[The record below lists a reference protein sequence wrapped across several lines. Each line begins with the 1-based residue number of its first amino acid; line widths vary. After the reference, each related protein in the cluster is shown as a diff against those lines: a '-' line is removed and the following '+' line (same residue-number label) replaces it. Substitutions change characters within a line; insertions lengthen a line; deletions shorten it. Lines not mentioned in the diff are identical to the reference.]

1 VQVEFAR
8 EVSIYRDLATAAPI
22 GAASTVAGMADGVLD
37 FADRMWRGEV
47 TAGEINPVGGHRG
60 LDEVAPGTAFVTSF
74 GNVAAFTTEGALV
87 LVDTGNRGRAP
98 ENFAA
103 VRAWSALPLDT
114 AVYTHGHVDHVFGIG
129 PFEEEAAA
137 AGRPA
142 PTVVAHEAVPARF
155 DRYKLTA
162 GYNGVIN
169 ARQFKAPRFRWP
181 TEYRYPDVT
190 YRERHDLDVGGE
202 RFELHHG
209 KGETDDAT
217 WVWIPSRRTLCTG
230 DLFIWASPNC
240 GNPQKVQ
247 RYPREWA
254 VALREMD
261 ALGAELLLPGHGW
274 PIVGADRIHQA
285 LTDTADLLDHLVD
298 ETLAMMN
305 DGARLD
311 DIVHTVRAP
320 ADLLE
325 KPYLRP
331 VYDEPEFVV
340 RTVWRLYGG
349 WYDGNPA
356 HLKPAPDVVLAA
368 ELAALAGG
376 AGVLADRA
384 AAIAAEGDLRL
395 AGHLAELAA
404 QAAPDDAGVHRVRA
418 QVFAERAG
426 QELSTMSKGVFSW
439 AADESQARLAE
450 MGD

>member
-1 VQVEFAR
+1 
-8 EVSIYRDLATAAPI
+8 
-22 GAASTVAGMADGVLD
+22 
-37 FADRMWRGEV
+37 
-47 TAGEINPVGGHRG
+47 
-60 LDEVAPGTAFVTSF
+60 
-74 GNVAAFTTEGALV
+74 
-87 LVDTGNRGRAP
+87 
-98 ENFAA
+98 
-103 VRAWSALPLDT
+103 
-114 AVYTHGHVDHVFGIG
+114 
-129 PFEEEAAA
+129 
-137 AGRPA
+137 
-142 PTVVAHEAVPARF
+142 VVAHELVPARF

-169 ARQFKAPRFRWP
+169 ARQFKMPRFRWP

-190 YRERHDLDVGGE
+190 YRLRHDIDIGGE

-209 KGETDDAT
+209 KGETDDHT
-217 WVWIPSRRTLCTG
+217 WIWVPERRTLCSG

-247 RYPREWA
+247 RYPREWSA
-254 VALREMD
+254 ALREMD

-274 PIVGADRIHQA
+274 PIAGADRVHQA

-298 ETLAMMN
+298 ETLALMN
-305 DGARLD
+305 AGARLD

-320 ADLLE
+320 DHLLE

-356 HLKPAPDVVLAA
+356 HLKPAPDGELAA

-376 AGVLADRA
+376 AAVLADRA
-384 AAIAAEGDLRL
+384 VALAAEGDLRL

-418 QVFAERAG
+418 QVFAQRAG
-426 QELSTMSKGVFSW
+426 DELSTMSRGVFSW
-439 AADESQARLAE
+439 AADESQTRLAE